1 LTEKVAYER
10 RVREQKLR
18 LETMQAKRESAAYL
32 EMVEKGKTFAGME
45 GRKRA
50 KAAAASTDSSS
61 AGSSSSGAGSSS
73 SSSIADSAVRRRFR
87 QAQPVKD
94 VGGGAMDKEVLRAV
108 FATDKRSA

>member
-45 GRKRA
+45 GRKLA
-50 KAAAASTDSSS
+50 KAAAATSSDSGV
-61 AGSSSSGAGSSS
+61 AAS

-94 VGGGAMDKEVLRAV
+94 VGGGAMDREVLRAV
-108 FATDKRSA
+108 FAGDKRSA